1 MRSKSLDQNRSRT
14 ERRGPDEVASRRQ
27 DSLFDATVRTS
38 PEDAQHFRRQ
48 AQLCERLLGSLH
60 QPELVEMIG
69 RLRDEH
75 EAAAKRIEASTG
87 RW

>member
-1 MRSKSLDQNRSRT
+1 MRSKSLDKNRSRT
-14 ERRGPDEVASRRQ
+14 ERRRRDEVATRRQ
-27 DSLFDATVRTS
+27 YSLFDATVRTP

-48 AQLCERLLGSLH
+48 AQLCERLLSSLH

-75 EAAAKRIEASTG
+75 EAAATRIEASIG